1 MISFEERIAR
11 IQNQSK
17 IVYLDDM
24 TIHKVEAVTKIGEH
38 VFVTTSGGMM
48 FQDVDIF
55 TLDEIYAAET
65 AINKLKKE
73 YKIK

>member
-1 MISFEERIAR
+1 MISFEKRMNR
-11 IQNQSK
+11 LKDQSK
-17 IVYLDDM
+17 IVYLEDM
-24 TIHKVEAVTKIGEH
+24 TIHQVDSINRIGDH

-55 TLDEIYAAET
+55 TLDEIYTAET
-65 AINKLKKE
+65 AINNLKKE

>member
-1 MISFEERIAR
+1 MISFEQRIAR
-11 IQNQSK
+11 IQDQSK
-17 IVYLDDM
+17 IVYLEDM
-24 TIHKVEAVTKIGEH
+24 TIHNVEAVSQIGNH

-48 FQDVDIF
+48 FQDVDVF
-55 TLDEIYAAET
+55 TLDEIYVAET